1 MSHLGT
7 RSPGKNNNSRH
18 MLRGAMLPEHHE
30 VWQEAYLEA
39 RCCWYVALTFPL
51 QEWARVSE
59 DEAMALGKNGKINR
73 TGDWKSSLQ
82 EPTAETQPQEQMC
95 RALRTS
101 GELRLRLSPCAIGRS
116 AARCI
121 LKGTQL
127 LGYGREAKANL
138 GSRRSHGE
146 LISNSYSLHAAGCGG
161 HFQHH
166 TR

>member
-1 MSHLGT
+1 
-7 RSPGKNNNSRH
+7 
-18 MLRGAMLPEHHE
+18 MLLVCSSYISSA
-30 VWQEAYLEA
+30 
-39 RCCWYVALTFPL
+39 

-101 GELRLRLSPCAIGRS
+101 GELRIRLSPCAIGRS

-121 LKGTQL
+121 LKRTQL

-146 LISNSYSLHAAGCGG
+146 LISNYSLHAAGCGG